1 MKENQGS
8 TEKRKVMLKEVRE
21 RQGLSQQELAKRI
34 GIERA
39 RYSDLERGKI
49 SKWLIA
55 AIRLNEFL
63 AEAGYSL
70 DDLMLYLP
78 SPSTAGPS
86 GPAVTLP
93 ENSAGPTQTHSS
105 YPGLTPP

>member
-1 MKENQGS
+1 MKESQGS

-21 RQGLSQQELAKRI
+21 RQGLSQQELARRI

-55 AIRLNEFL
+55 AIRLNKFL

-70 DDLMLYLP
+70 DDLILYLP
-78 SPSTAGPS
+78 DPEDRLRSS
-86 GPAVTLP
+86 GCLSKA
-93 ENSAGPTQTHSS
+93 EKK
-105 YPGLTPP
+105 